1 MPSLEYWQTNKSF
14 DTFTILNDWWGFLFV
29 VFRVLVFVDSTQFYF
44 LDRMKG
50 FPDKETDLDS
60 RPQSTCRH
68 MLYVESF
75 HLIFHLFPT
84 GWVHHPGRGRGCY
97 AGHVRDEGRWVH
109 VMPCHVMSCLFIPC
123 HVMCHVH
130 VMSWYPLLSR
140 HGWRPVPAGPGL
152 RLGQRG
158 SLHGRQVPQQPRWV
172 YLNMD
177 ETKELIFFLF
187 LFFSLILPISTL
199 LQWLPFPTLTVRG
212 YTLRSKL
219 ETRAWATSRL
229 LQVRLNFS
237 FCNRA
242 SNEC

>member
-1 MPSLEYWQTNKSF
+1 MPSLEYWQTNRSF

-75 HLIFHLFPT
+75 HFIFHLFPDRMSPPPWQRPRLLCWT
-84 GWVHHPGRGRGCY
+84 CTWRGQVGSCH
-97 AGHVRDEGRWVH
+97 A
-109 VMPCHVMSCLFIPC
+109 MSCHVMSC
-123 HVMCHVH
+123 H

-158 SLHGRQVPQQPRWV
+158 SLHGRQVPQQPRWGCNC
-172 YLNMD
+172 NMD
-177 ETKELIFFLF
+177 ETKELNIK
-187 LFFSLILPISTL
+187 
-199 LQWLPFPTLTVRG
+199 
-212 YTLRSKL
+212 Y
-219 ETRAWATSRL
+219 
-229 LQVRLNFS
+229 
-237 FCNRA
+237 
-242 SNEC
+242 